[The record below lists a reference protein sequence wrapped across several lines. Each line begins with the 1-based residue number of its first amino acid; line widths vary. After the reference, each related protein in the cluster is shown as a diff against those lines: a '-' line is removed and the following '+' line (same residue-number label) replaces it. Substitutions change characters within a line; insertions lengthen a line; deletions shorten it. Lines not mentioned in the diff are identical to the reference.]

1 MTTGARV
8 TPPGAPAL
16 RVPHD
21 SSSEEALARLRARA
35 ARRFAAS
42 VETARTFFAA
52 EADHIAR
59 TCQAMAERFDR
70 GGRLLV
76 FGDGASA
83 SDAQHVAVEFV
94 HPVLVGKRALPAIA
108 LTEDDPARAL
118 RVLGREP
125 DIAMAITTAANNA
138 AHAAMLEAARDAGML
153 TISLGLTSAGQA
165 MTNSGSEAL
174 VSSGSVADFVF
185 NVPSEDQLIAQ
196 EVHETLY
203 HVLWELV
210 HVFLESGRRP

>member
-1 MTTGARV
+1 MTIGARL
-8 TPPGAPAL
+8 TPPGAQTMRLLQESLSA
-16 RVPHD
+16 
-21 SSSEEALARLRARA
+21 EARARLRTLV

-52 EADHIAR
+52 EADHIAHA
-59 TCQAMAERFDR
+59 CQAMAARFDR

-108 LTEDDPARAL
+108 LTDGDPSPAL
-118 RVLGREP
+118 RTVGRES
-125 DIAMAITTAANNA
+125 DIAMAITTAPGNA
-138 AHAAMLEAARDAGML
+138 AHAKLLEAARDAGML
-153 TISLGLTSAGQA
+153 TISVGLTRAAA
-165 MTNSGSEAL
+165 MADARNEPRG
-174 VSSGSVADFVF
+174 SSGSVADFVF

-210 HVFLESGRRP
+210 HVFLEAGPRP